1 MKIDDIDAFVATVRC
16 QSISL
21 AAEALQ
27 LTQSAITRRVQNFE
41 EELGVELLDRTTKPP
56 RPNPMGNIVYE
67 QCRVVLR
74 EVDEL
79 REIVGSDGAPAGTF
93 RLGIIQAIGDVVLL
107 KALKELRAT
116 YPDLSTLV
124 STGWGTQLIAKV
136 ANGELDAAAGLFP
149 ATKVLPE
156 NVIGRTL
163 GRVDLVV
170 LAAKGTM
177 PKRSYKLRDCHH
189 VGWVLSPEG
198 CDFRAVLQRALS
210 EQGLSYNIC
219 LESFG
224 ADLQLGL
231 IAGGLGLGL
240 MPLPQVQRSPHWKQL
255 DLVSIKDFKP
265 ILDIWLVQSRLP
277 TPLQQAVDF
286 FSNSVAAAFADHAA
300 IVSLLPKEA
309 ERQNTT

>member
-41 EELGVELLDRTTKPP
+41 EELGIELLDRTTKPP
-56 RPNPMGNIVYE
+56 RPNPMGKIVYE

-79 REIVGSDGAPAGTF
+79 RDIVGSDGAPAGTF
-93 RLGIIQAIGDVVLL
+93 RLGMIQTIGDVVLL
-107 KALKELRAT
+107 DALTELKAT
-116 YPDLSTLV
+116 YPDLSTQV
-124 STGWGTQLIAKV
+124 STGWGTQLVSKV
-136 ANGELDAAAGLFP
+136 ANGELDAAAALFP
-149 ATKVLPE
+149 ATKVLPD

-163 GRVDLVV
+163 GRVELVV
-170 LAAKGTM
+170 VAAKGTM
-177 PKRSYKLRDCHH
+177 TKRSYKLRDCHD
-189 VGWVLSPEG
+189 VGWILSPDG
-198 CDFRAVLQRALS
+198 CGFRAVLQRALS
-210 EQGLSYNIC
+210 EQGLSYKIS

-231 IAGGLGLGL
+231 VAAGLGLGL
-240 MPLPQVQRSPHWKQL
+240 MPLPQVERSQHYDHL
-255 DLVSIKDFKP
+255 DIVAISDFKP
-265 ILDIWLVQSRLP
+265 ILDVWLVQSRLP

-286 FSNSVAAAFADHAA
+286 FSKSVANAFAEKAPL
-300 IVSLLPKEA
+300 VSLVPKA
-309 ERQNTT
+309 RRQKSA